1 MKMKAARRQRQG
13 RRATDHISMKRL
25 SLMGLVIFGASI
37 PHWGTLPLWIPIML
51 VTSIAW
57 RMAAARLSLPL
68 PNRPARI
75 ILSFAAFGLI
85 LLEFRTINGLTAGS
99 ALLVVM
105 VSLKYLES
113 HTQRDQL
120 VLMLISYFLV
130 FAGLLYR
137 DTALSGVY
145 LVVFVWMTTIGLM
158 QLGRRGDLL
167 HTRVTAAVSGRYL
180 LQAVP
185 VMLVLFILFPRLPG
199 PLWSGADTA
208 SAGTTGLSDSMSPG
222 DITNLGI
229 SDEIAFRVDFA
240 DGAPQ
245 AQDLYWRGPV
255 LSVFDGRTWTRR
267 IGYWGSVTDTLE
279 FSGDPVSYSV
289 SLEAGRRGW
298 AFALEMPAE
307 WSTQRRR
314 NLRMRDDYQLDI
326 FGADTISGR
335 LTYDVT
341 SYTEF
346 AANERLNDI
355 QRDVYTRLPEDFNP
369 RTEAL
374 MADLSSGAASPT
386 EIVARTL
393 EHFSQGEYFYTLAP
407 PPLGRDSVD
416 DFLFETLEGFCE
428 HFASAF
434 TVMMRFAGIPARV
447 VTGYQGGEL
456 NPYAEYY
463 IIRESNAHAWSEI
476 WLEERGWVRVDPVA
490 AVAPERISLG
500 LGEDSGAAGTSGVT
514 GLGNFSWPRQ
524 FALAWDAVNTVWNE
538 WIVGYGPEL
547 QRNLFEWLG
556 LGRLRWTEML
566 TLAIAGSL
574 TILFLTAGFL
584 AWRAQSRERSDRAAR
599 AFARFVARLR
609 QAGVAERAGSE
620 TPAAYAA
627 RAAAALP
634 RHATEI
640 SSIVRAYLAARY
652 ERDPDA
658 THLNRLQASIR
669 NFRPRAAHA

>member
-1 MKMKAARRQRQG
+1 MNAVSKKHPR

-25 SLMGLVIFGASI
+25 SLMGLVVFGASI
-37 PHWGTLPLWIPIML
+37 PHWSTLPLWIPVLL
-51 VTSIAW
+51 VASITW
-57 RMAAARLSLPL
+57 RMAATRLRLAL

-75 ILSFAAFGLI
+75 ALAFTAFGLV
-85 LLEFRTINGLTAGS
+85 LLEYRTINGLTAGS

-130 FAGLLYR
+130 FAGLLYQ
-137 DTALSGVY
+137 DSALSGLY
-145 LVVFVWMTTIGLM
+145 LVVFVWMTTVGLM

-208 SAGTTGLSDSMSPG
+208 SAGTTGLSDSMAPG

-240 DGAPQ
+240 DGAPE

-255 LSVFDGRTWTRR
+255 LSVFDGRRWTRR
-267 IGYWGSVTDTLE
+267 VGYWGSVTDTLAYA
-279 FSGDPVSYSV
+279 GDPVNYSV
-289 SLEAGRRGW
+289 SLEPGRRGW

-307 WSTQRRR
+307 WSTEWRR

-326 FGADTISGR
+326 FGADMISGR
-335 LTYDVT
+335 LSYDVT

-346 AANERLNDI
+346 TANERLNEI
-355 QRDVYTRLPEDFNP
+355 QRAVYTRLPEDFNP

-374 MADLSSGAASPT
+374 MEQLSSGAASPA
-386 EIVARTL
+386 EVIARTL
-393 EHFSQGEYFYTLAP
+393 EHFAEGEYFYTLAP

-416 DFLFETLEGFCE
+416 DFVFETQEGFCE
-428 HFASAF
+428 HYASAF

-456 NPYAEYY
+456 NPFAEYY

-476 WLEERGWVRVDPVA
+476 WLEDRGWVRVDPVA

-500 LGEDSGAAGTSGVT
+500 LGEDSGSAGTSGVT

-538 WIVGYGPEL
+538 WIIGYGPAL
-547 QRNLFEWLG
+547 QRSLFEWLG

-566 TLAIAGSL
+566 TLAIAGAL
-574 TILFLTAGFL
+574 TVLFLIAGFL
-584 AWRAQSRERSDRAAR
+584 AWRAHSRERTDRAAKL
-599 AFARFVARLR
+599 FARFVTRLR
-609 QAGVAERAGSE
+609 RAGVAERAVSE

-634 RHATEI
+634 RHGAEI
-640 SSIVRAYLAARY
+640 ARIVRCYLAARY

-658 THLNRLQASIR
+658 ANLNRLQSHIR
-669 NFRPRAAHA
+669 DFRPRAAPA